1 MLPKR
6 YRLTKSSDF
15 ERVHAEG
22 RCWSNRLLVMCISP
36 NGLPYSRFGFSVSKR
51 IGKAVVRNR
60 IKRLLREAVRPLC
73 DLTVPGWDVVFIA
86 RAGIVQADWVAIQ
99 QAVTSL
105 FNMAQLFRHEQE
117 PCVAE

>member
-1 MLPKR
+1 MDKR
-6 YRLTKSSDF
+6 WRLRT
-15 ERVHAEG
+15 EREFHQVRQEG
-22 RCWSNRLLVMCISP
+22 RCWTHRLLVVCALP
-36 NGLPYSRFGFSVSKR
+36 NNRGQTRVGVVAGRK

-73 DLTVPGWDVVFIA
+73 DLAVPGWDVVFIA

-99 QAVTSL
+99 QAVAGL